1 MDERLRKILPMVEKP
16 GRYTGGETN
25 SIKKDL
31 NKVSLKVA
39 LAFPDIY
46 EIGISNLGLQI
57 LYHVLNSRDDI
68 AAERVYSVWGDMEEK
83 MRQEGI
89 PLCSL
94 ESALPLSDF
103 DIIGVSLQHELAY
116 TNMLNMLDLGGVPLL
131 ASERGD
137 NDPLVLAGGPSSFNP
152 ETASDFIDAFLIGDG
167 EDGLVEICDTYIKW
181 KEKGPE
187 KGTGRRDLLLDL
199 SKIKGVYIPSL
210 FSFAFADTGRI
221 EKINSI
227 EKEYKGVER
236 RLVPDLDSA
245 PYPTSFIVP
254 NVRPVHDR
262 ISLEVARG
270 CSRFCHFCQAGYIYL
285 PVRERSP
292 EKIREIGECA
302 LGETGFDEAALLSL
316 STGDYSCLE
325 GLLPDLA
332 SRYKKKN
339 VNLSFPSLRVDT
351 ITPSIM
357 GEMKK
362 MRANSFTIAPEAGT
376 QRMRDLINKGVTEEQ
391 ILDTVTEMSK
401 AGCKSVKLYFMI
413 GLPTETM
420 EDLDGIIDLSRAIL
434 KTGRSTGTMRQ
445 VTVGISAFVPKAHT
459 PFQWAEQD
467 SAEKTAEKHSYL
479 RSTLRDRGIS
489 LKWQDPF
496 MSVLEGAFSRGDR
509 RVGKA
514 ILGAFKKGC
523 RFDSWNDQLNR
534 SHWEEAFAEA
544 GIEMSDYL
552 RRRAH
557 DETLPWDLVNTGV
570 DKSFLFD
577 ELKRSDLGAL
587 TEDCRYG
594 KCSVC
599 GVCDH
604 KTVKINLFKGD
615 VLSPLAEPKVA
626 TSPLK
631 TRMRVNYSKEGP
643 ARFLGH
649 IDCMEGLVRALRR
662 SGLPLIYSSGFHPS
676 PKISFG
682 SPIPLGTESNA
693 EYFDIEIE
701 GNISAEDFM
710 ESLRA
715 KAPAICAIKD
725 AFVIPLKSLS
735 ITNSVETEVYI
746 FKADP
751 TLIPAETMDE
761 VLAKFI
767 EAKEWIIVKRTKK
780 GEKKIDLKK
789 ELTNLKVNSSGDI
802 EMDIAA
808 LGGRKVKP
816 AEAIAG
822 IWNLDETQKKDLDI
836 MKSETIFKAGL
847 AD

>member
-31 NKVSLKVA
+31 TKVSLKVA
-39 LAFPDIY
+39 LAFPDLY

-57 LYHVLNSRDDI
+57 LYHILNSRDDI
-68 AAERVYSVWGDMEEK
+68 AAERLYSVWGDMEEK

-94 ESALPLSDF
+94 ESTLPLSDF

-137 NDPLVLAGGPSSFNP
+137 KDPLVIAGGPSSFNP

-167 EDGLVEICDTYIKW
+167 EEGLVEICDAYIKW
-181 KEKGPE
+181 KE
-187 KGTGRRDLLLDL
+187 TGGSKRDLLLDL
-199 SKIKGVYIPSL
+199 SKISGVYVPSL
-210 FSFAFADTGRI
+210 FSFAYADAGRI
-221 EKINSI
+221 EKITSI
-227 EKEYKGVER
+227 EKEYKGTQR
-236 RLVPDLDSA
+236 RLVPDLNNA

-254 NVRPVHDR
+254 NVRPIHDR

-292 EKIREIGECA
+292 EKIREIGERA
-302 LGETGFDEAALLSL
+302 LSETGFDEAALLSL

-325 GLLPDLA
+325 GLLPDLT

-339 VNLSFPSLRVDT
+339 INLSFPSLRVDT

-362 MRANSFTIAPEAGT
+362 MRSNSFTIAPEAGT
-376 QRMRDLINKGVTEEQ
+376 QRLRDLINKGVTEEQ
-391 ILDTVTEMSK
+391 ILDTVKEMSK

-434 KTGRSTGTMRQ
+434 KAGRAAGLMRQ

-459 PFQWAEQD
+459 PFQWAQQD
-467 SAEKTAEKHSYL
+467 SVEETSEKHSYL
-479 RSTLRDRGIS
+479 RTTLRDRGIS

-496 MSVLEGAFSRGDR
+496 MSVLEGVFSRGDR

-523 RFDSWNDQLNR
+523 RFDSWGEQLKR
-534 SHWEEAFAEA
+534 SYWEEAFAEA
-544 GIEMSDYL
+544 GIEISDYL
-552 RRRAH
+552 RIRAH
-557 DETLPWDLVNTGV
+557 DEILPWDLVHTGV

-615 VLSPLAEPKVA
+615 VLSQLAETKVA

-631 TRMRVNYSKEGP
+631 TRMRVQYSKEGP

-649 IDCMEGLVRALRR
+649 IDCMEGLIRALRR
-662 SGLPLIYSSGFHPS
+662 SGLPLIYSVGFHPK

-682 SPIPLGTESNA
+682 SPIPLGTESHA

-701 GNISAEDFM
+701 GDISAKNFM
-710 ESLRA
+710 ESIRA

-725 AFVIPLKSLS
+725 AFVIPSNSSS
-735 ITNSVETEVYI
+735 ITNSVETEVYTV
-746 FKADP
+746 KADP
-751 TLIPAETMDE
+751 DMIPAESMDE
-761 VLAKFI
+761 VIAKFV
-767 EAKEWIIVKRTKK
+767 EAKEWVIVKRTKK

-789 ELTNLKVNSSGDI
+789 ELTGLKVNDRGNI

-836 MKSETIFKAGL
+836 IKSETIFISGL
-847 AD
+847 ND

>member
-31 NKVSLKVA
+31 NKVALKVA
-39 LAFPDIY
+39 LAFPDLY
-46 EIGISNLGLQI
+46 EIGVSNLGLQI
-57 LYHVLNSRDDI
+57 LYHILNSSDNI

-83 MRQEGI
+83 MRQEGV
-89 PLCSL
+89 PLSSL
-94 ESALPLSDF
+94 ESALPLSGF
-103 DIIGVSLQHELAY
+103 DIIGVSLQHELAF
-116 TNMLNMLDLGGVPLL
+116 TNMLNMLDLGGVPLI

-137 NDPLVLAGGPSSFNP
+137 RDPLVIAGGPSSFNP
-152 ETASDFIDAFLIGDG
+152 ETSSDFIDAFLIGDG
-167 EDGLVEICDTYIKW
+167 EEGLLEICDTFIKW
-181 KEKGPE
+181 KEKG
-187 KGTGRRDLLLDL
+187 GSRRELLLRL
-199 SKIKGVYIPSL
+199 SRIKGVYIPSL
-210 FSFAFADTGRI
+210 FSFDFSAAGRI
-221 EKINSI
+221 EKITPI
-227 EKEYKGVER
+227 EKEYKGTER
-236 RLVPDLDSA
+236 RLVYDLNNA
-245 PYPTSFIVP
+245 PYPTNFIVP
-254 NVRPVHDR
+254 NVRPIHDR

-292 EKIREIGECA
+292 EKIREIGE
-302 LGETGFDEAALLSL
+302 LSLSQTGFDEAALLSL

-362 MRANSFTIAPEAGT
+362 MRSNSFTIAPEAGT
-376 QRMRDLINKGVTEEQ
+376 QRLRDIINKGVTEEQ
-391 ILDTVTEMSK
+391 ILDTVKEMSR

-413 GLPTETM
+413 GLPTETT
-420 EDLDGIIDLSRAIL
+420 EDLDGIINLSRAIL
-434 KTGRSTGTMRQ
+434 KAGRATGAMRQ
-445 VTVGISAFVPKAHT
+445 VTVSISAFVPKAHT

-467 SAEKTAEKHSYL
+467 SAEKTSEKHLYL
-479 RSTLRDRGIS
+479 KGTLRDRGIS

-496 MSVLEGAFSRGDR
+496 MSVLEGVFSRGDR

-523 RFDSWNDQLNR
+523 RFDSWGDQLKH
-534 SHWEEAFAEA
+534 SSWEDAFAEA
-544 GIEMSDYL
+544 GIEISDYL
-552 RRRAH
+552 RRRDH
-557 DETLPWDLVNTGV
+557 DEILPWDLVNTGV
-570 DKSFLFD
+570 DKSFLFA
-577 ELKRSDLGAL
+577 ELKRSHLGAL

-604 KTVKINLFKGD
+604 KRVKINLFKGD
-615 VLSPLAEPKVA
+615 ILSPLAEPKVE

-631 TRMRVNYSKEGP
+631 TRMRVKYSKEGP

-682 SPIPLGTESNA
+682 SPIPLGTESHA

-701 GNISAEDFM
+701 GNVRAQFFM
-710 ESLRA
+710 ERIRETP
-715 KAPAICAIKD
+715 PAICEIKD
-725 AFVIPLKSLS
+725 AFVIPLNSSS

-746 FKADP
+746 VRAAPDLISSESIDDVISRFIKAS
-751 TLIPAETMDE
+751 
-761 VLAKFI
+761 
-767 EAKEWIIVKRTKK
+767 EWIIVKRTKK

-789 ELTNLKVNSSGDI
+789 ELSALKLNDRGDI
-802 EMDIAA
+802 EISIAA
-808 LGGRKVKP
+808 MGGRKVKP
-816 AEAIAG
+816 SEAIGG
-822 IWNLDETQKKDLDI
+822 IWNLDESQKKDLDI
-836 MKSETIFKAGL
+836 MKSETIFIDGL
-847 AD
+847 ND

>member
-31 NKVSLKVA
+31 SNVSLKVA
-39 LAFPDIY
+39 LAFPDLY

-68 AAERVYSVWGDMEEK
+68 AAERVYSVWGDMEAK
-83 MRQEGI
+83 MRQEDI

-94 ESALPLSDF
+94 ESTLPLSDF

-116 TNMLNMLDLGGVPLL
+116 TNMLSMLELGGVPLL

-137 NDPLVLAGGPSSFNP
+137 TDPLVLAGGPSAFNP

-167 EDGLVEICDTYIKW
+167 EEGIVDICDAYIKW
-181 KEKGPE
+181 KEKG
-187 KGTGRRDLLLDL
+187 TDRRDLLLEL
-199 SKIKGVYIPSL
+199 SKINGVYIPSL
-210 FSFAFADTGRI
+210 FSFEYSDTGKI
-221 EKINSI
+221 EKILCI
-227 EKEYKGVER
+227 EKEYDGVER
-236 RLVPDLDSA
+236 RLVPDLDNA

-292 EKIREIGECA
+292 GKIREIGERA
-302 LGETGFDEAALLSL
+302 LSETGLDEAALLSL

-339 VNLSFPSLRVDT
+339 INLSFPSLRVDT

-362 MRANSFTIAPEAGT
+362 MRSNSFTIAPEAGT
-376 QRMRDLINKGVTEEQ
+376 QRLRDLINKGVTEEQ
-391 ILDTVTEMSK
+391 ILDTVKEMSM

-434 KTGRSTGTMRQ
+434 KAGRSARGISK
-445 VTVGISAFVPKAHT
+445 VTVSISAFVPKAHT
-459 PFQWAEQD
+459 PFQWAQQD
-467 SAEKTAEKHSYL
+467 SAAETTEKLSYL
-479 RSTLRDRGIS
+479 KTTLRDRGIS
-489 LKWQDPF
+489 LKWQSPF
-496 MSVLEGAFSRGDR
+496 MSVLEGVFSRGDR
-509 RVGKA
+509 RLGAA

-523 RFDSWNDQLNR
+523 RFDSWSDQLKR
-534 SHWEEAFAEA
+534 SRWEEAFAEA
-544 GIEMSDYL
+544 GIEISDYL
-552 RRRAH
+552 RIRGH
-557 DETLPWDLVNTGV
+557 DEILPWDLVNTGV

-577 ELKRSDLGAL
+577 ELKRSDLGEL

-604 KTVKINLFKGD
+604 KVVKINLFKDD
-615 VLSPLAEPKVA
+615 VLSPLAEPKEMV
-626 TSPLK
+626 SPLK
-631 TRMRVNYSKEGP
+631 TRMRVQYSKEGP

-682 SPIPLGTESNA
+682 SPIPLGTESDA

-701 GNISAEDFM
+701 GNISAKDFM
-710 ESLRA
+710 ESIRA
-715 KAPAICAIKD
+715 TAPSICAIKD
-725 AFVIPLKSLS
+725 AFVIPLKSSS
-735 ITNSVETEVYI
+735 ITNSVETEIYI
-746 FKADP
+746 VKADSNV
-751 TLIPAETMDE
+751 IPSDSMDA
-761 VLAKFI
+761 VIARFI

-789 ELTNLKVNSSGDI
+789 ELTNLKTNSSGDI
-802 EMDIAA
+802 EIDIAA

-816 AEAIAG
+816 SEAIAG

-836 MKSETIFKAGL
+836 MKSETIFIAGL
-847 AD
+847 ND

>member
-1 MDERLRKILPMVEKP
+1 MDDRLRKILPLVEKP

-31 NKVSLKVA
+31 SKVSLKVA
-39 LAFPDIY
+39 LAFPDLY

-68 AAERVYSVWGDMEEK
+68 AAERVYSVWGDMEER

-94 ESALPLSDF
+94 ESTLPLSDF

-137 NDPLVLAGGPSSFNP
+137 NHPLVLAGGPSSFNP

-167 EDGLVEICDTYIKW
+167 EEGIVDICDAYIKW
-181 KEKGPE
+181 KEKG
-187 KGTGRRDLLLDL
+187 GNRHDLLLDL
-199 SKIKGVYIPSL
+199 SKIDGVYIPSL
-210 FSFAFADTGRI
+210 FSFDYSDEG
-221 EKINSI
+221 KIKKIIPIN
-227 EKEYKGVER
+227 KEYTEVQR
-236 RLVPDLDSA
+236 RLVPDINNA

-292 EKIREIGECA
+292 EKIREIGERS
-302 LGETGFDEAALLSL
+302 LSETGLDEVALLSL

-332 SRYKKKN
+332 SRYKKNN

-362 MRANSFTIAPEAGT
+362 MRSNSFTIAPEAGT
-376 QRMRDLINKGVTEEQ
+376 QRLRDLINKGVTEEQ
-391 ILDTVTEMSK
+391 ILDTVKEMSQ
-401 AGCKSVKLYFMI
+401 AGCKAVKLYFMI

-434 KTGRSTGTMRQ
+434 KTGRSARGITK
-445 VTVGISAFVPKAHT
+445 VTVSISAFVPKAHT
-459 PFQWAEQD
+459 PFQWVQQD
-467 SAEKTAEKHSYL
+467 SAAETAEKHSYL
-479 RSTLRDRGIS
+479 RTTLRDRGIS

-496 MSVLEGAFSRGDR
+496 MSVLEGVFSRGDR
-509 RVGKA
+509 RVGAA

-523 RFDSWNDQLNR
+523 RFDSWSDQLNR
-534 SHWEEAFAEA
+534 SHWEEAFTDA
-544 GIEMSDYL
+544 GIEISDYL
-552 RRRAH
+552 RVRSH
-557 DETLPWDLVNTGV
+557 DEILPWDLVDTGV

-604 KTVKINLFKGD
+604 KIVKINLFKD
-615 VLSPLAEPKVA
+615 DILSPLATTKEMS
-626 TSPLK
+626 SPLK
-631 TRMRVNYSKEGP
+631 TRMRVQYSKEGP

-649 IDCMEGLVRALRR
+649 IDCMGGLVRALRR
-662 SGLPLIYSSGFHPS
+662 SGLPLVYSVGFHPS

-682 SPIPLGTESNA
+682 SPIPLGTESDA

-710 ESLRA
+710 ESIRA
-715 KAPAICAIKD
+715 AAPSICAIKD
-725 AFVIPLKSLS
+725 AFVIPLKSSS
-735 ITNSVETEVYI
+735 ITNSVETEIYI
-746 FKADP
+746 VKADP
-751 TLIPAETMDE
+751 NVISAKSMGE
-761 VLAKFI
+761 VIAKFI

-789 ELTNLKVNSSGDI
+789 ELTGLKVNSSGDI

-822 IWNLDETQKKDLDI
+822 IWNLDESQKKDLDI
-836 MKSETIFKAGL
+836 MKSETIFIAGL
-847 AD
+847 